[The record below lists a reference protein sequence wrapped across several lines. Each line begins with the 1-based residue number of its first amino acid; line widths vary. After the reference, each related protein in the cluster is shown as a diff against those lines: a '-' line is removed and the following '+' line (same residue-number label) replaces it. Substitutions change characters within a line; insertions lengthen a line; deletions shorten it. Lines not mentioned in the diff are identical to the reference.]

1 MANVGFKRGSQANF
15 DKLTS
20 YAEGVFYLT
29 TDTNRLY
36 VAQSSTKAELLNQ
49 GIKVYNYDDVFS
61 TNSTVPKTEGQ
72 FYYLKD
78 KNILCTYSNSEW
90 KQINADTNTYEK
102 ITGISITKDKADST
116 TKTITYTIG
125 IGTQEYDHNTAG
137 KSNTHTQ
144 SLVIDANDLAA
155 ITSETAV
162 GVIASNTTGGVI
174 LASDG
179 VGSNSNS
186 NVKIVGAGTASVS
199 AASNTITIT
208 SNAAKLNAP
217 AANSTA
223 FTFEDGTGSGNVS
236 VQFVGDG
243 TVVASNKNDKGT
255 IKFEHATS
263 GVKAQ
268 EYKVSNSSSGNTTTI
283 NVPKFT
289 VNSTGHITNASTEKV
304 VLTDN
309 NNTYSFG
316 TNAITYEDNT
326 LKIALSNQNSDGT
339 SGDQSTATFDGLY
352 FKANIKDVNGS
363 TITSNEVTKYLQD
376 NLGEFYTSNA
386 VDKLIKDAAANMNAM
401 TYKGVISNSNFG
413 ALTAASTNKGDTYK
427 ASDSFVITGTN
438 VSVDAGDLL
447 IYNGDDGTNKLANWD
462 VVPSGDDIDTQYE
475 LQSISV
481 SNGAQ
486 VSLYNKTNRGTDGSF
501 QILGSNGVS
510 ASITNGTITVKHSN
524 SITPNSSNAAI
535 SDHTLTVY
543 DLTYD
548 NQGHITGK
556 TKNDLTLPDN
566 NTTYTLSAGDN
577 KIVLTDSNNTPNS
590 VSISGDSYIK
600 ATADATNGIKVV
612 HNPQSGV
619 TAGTAVGS
627 SKTSPGYSGSF
638 NIPQVTVDAAGHV
651 TALSSQAITLPAQQ
665 NITATSS
672 FACASNKMTAGYTI
686 NGDGVTTASLKFGF
700 SSSSLAISNTGS
712 DNVCSIDLVWGTF

>member
-36 VAQSSTKAELLNQ
+36 VAQSNTKAELLNQ

-78 KNILCTYSNSEW
+78 KNILCTYSNGQW

-102 ITGISITKDKADST
+102 ITGISISNGTSDQT
-116 TKTITYTIG
+116 EKTITYTIG

-144 SLVIDANDLAA
+144 SLVIKADDLAA
-155 ITSETAV
+155 ITSNTAV
-162 GVIASNTTGGVI
+162 GIIASNTTGGVI
-174 LASDG
+174 LASNG

-223 FTFEDGTGSGNVS
+223 FTFENGTGSGNVS

-243 TVVASNKNDKGT
+243 TVVASNKNAQGT

-263 GVKAQ
+263 GVTAQ

-363 TITSNEVTKYLQD
+363 NITNKEVTKYLQD

-401 TYKGVISNSNFG
+401 TYKGVISNSNFS
-413 ALTAASTNKGDTYK
+413 ALTAANTNKGDTYK
-427 ASDSFVITGTN
+427 ASDSFTITGTD

-447 IYNGDDGTNKLANWD
+447 IYNGADGTNTLTNWD
-462 VVPSGDDIDTQYE
+462 VVPSGDDIDTQYT
-475 LQSISV
+475 LQSASV
-481 SNGAQ
+481 TNGAQ
-486 VSLYNKTNRGTDGSF
+486 ISLYNKTKANTDSSF
-501 QILGSNGVS
+501 KILGSNGVS
-510 ASITNGTITVKHSN
+510 ASISNGTITVKHSN
-524 SITPNSSNAAI
+524 SVTPNSNKATI

-556 TKNDLTLPDN
+556 TTNTLTLPDN
-566 NTTYTLSAGDN
+566 NTTYTLSAGEN
-577 KIVLTDSNNTPNS
+577 KIVLTDSNNTPQ
-590 VSISGDSYIK
+590 SISIAGDSYIT
-600 ATADATNGIKVV
+600 ATAAANGVKVA
-612 HNPQSGV
+612 HNSQSGV
-619 TAGTAVGS
+619 TAGTVVGS

>member
-20 YAEGVFYLT
+20 YAEGIFYLT

-36 VAQSSTKAELLNQ
+36 VAQSNTKAELLNQ
-49 GIKVYNYDDVFS
+49 GIKVYNYDDVFGK
-61 TNSTVPKTEGQ
+61 NSTVPKTEGQ

-78 KNILCTYSNSEW
+78 KNILCTYSNGEW
-90 KQINADTNTYEK
+90 NQINADTNTYEK
-102 ITGISITKDKADST
+102 ITGFSITKDKEPSVSNA
-116 TKTITYTIG
+116 ITYTIG
-125 IGTQEYDHNTAG
+125 IGTQEYDHTTAG
-137 KSNTHTQ
+137 NTNTHTQ
-144 SLVIDANDLAA
+144 SLVIKAEDLAA

-162 GVIASNTTGGVI
+162 GVTASNTTGGVI
-174 LASDG
+174 LASKG
-179 VGSNSNS
+179 VGSDSNS

-199 AASNTITIT
+199 AESNTITIT

-223 FTFEDGTGSGNVS
+223 FTFENGTGSGNVT

-243 TVVASNKNDKGT
+243 TVVASNKNAQGT

-263 GVKAQ
+263 GVTAQ
-268 EYKVSNSSSGNTTTI
+268 EYKVSNSSSDNTTTI

-316 TNAITYEDNT
+316 DNAILYEDNV
-326 LKIALSNQNSDGT
+326 LKIQLSNQNSDNT
-339 SGDQSTATFDGLY
+339 SGEGSTAAFDGLY
-352 FKANIKDVNGS
+352 FKANVKDVNGS
-363 TITSNEVTKYLQD
+363 SKEVTKYLQD
-376 NLGEFYTSNA
+376 NLGEFYTANT
-386 VDKLIKDAAANMNAM
+386 VDQLIKDAAANMNAM
-401 TYKGVISNSNFG
+401 TYKGVISNSNFS

-438 VSVDAGDLL
+438 VSVNAGDLL

-462 VVPSGDDIDTQYE
+462 VVPSGDDIDTQYA
-475 LQSISV
+475 LQSASV
-481 SNGAQ
+481 TNGGAQ
-486 VSLYNKTNRGTDGSF
+486 VSLYNKTTQSTDSSF

-510 ASITNGTITVKHSN
+510 ASISNGTITVKHSN
-524 SITPNSSNAAI
+524 SITPNSNKAVI

-548 NQGHITGK
+548 SQGHITGK
-556 TKNDLTLPDN
+556 TANPLTLPDN
-566 NTTYTLSAGDN
+566 NTTYTLSAGSN
-577 KIVLTDSNNTPNS
+577 KIVLTDSNSTPQS
-590 VSISGDSYIK
+590 VPVSGDSYLTV
-600 ATADATNGIKVV
+600 TADAANGIKVK
-612 HNPQSGV
+612 HNSQ
-619 TAGTAVGS
+619 TAVPADTAVGS
-627 SKTSPGYSGSF
+627 SEQSPGYGGSF

-651 TALSSQAITLPAQQ
+651 TALSSQAITLPAKQI
-665 NITATSS
+665 ITATSN
-672 FACASNKMTAGYTI
+672 FACESNSNKMTAGYTI
-686 NGDGVTTASLKFGF
+686 EGDGVTTASLKFGF